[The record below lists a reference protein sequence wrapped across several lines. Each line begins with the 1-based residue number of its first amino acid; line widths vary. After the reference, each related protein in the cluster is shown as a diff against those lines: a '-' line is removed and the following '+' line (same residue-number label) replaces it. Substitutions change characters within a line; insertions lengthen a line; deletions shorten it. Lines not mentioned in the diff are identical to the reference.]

1 MDNAWYV
8 LRAKPRKETQ
18 LYTYLCAKEIET
30 FYPTLSV
37 KPVNPRSSKIR
48 PYFPGYLF
56 VHVDLNL
63 IGKNTLEWMPS
74 ATGLVAFGGEPAV
87 VPDNFIY
94 ELKQTL
100 TRLQTERDLGIH
112 GIKPGDNV
120 RIVGG
125 PFAGYEAIFDTQLN
139 GDQRAQILLQWLGR
153 QLKVEV
159 NANLIEK
166 KRIS

>member
-1 MDNAWYV
+1 MEKAWYV
-8 LRAKPRKETQ
+8 LRAKPRKESQ
-18 LYTYLCAKEIET
+18 LYSYLCTKQIET
-30 FYPTLSV
+30 FYPTLTV

-48 PYFPGYLF
+48 PYFPGYMF
-56 VHVDLNL
+56 VHVDLDQ

-74 ATGLVAFGGEPAV
+74 STGLVEFGGEPAA
-87 VPDNFIY
+87 VPDNLIY

-100 TRLQTERDLGIH
+100 ERLKAERDLGMH
-112 GIKPGDNV
+112 GIKPGDTV
-120 RIVGG
+120 RITSG

-139 GDQRAQILLQWLGR
+139 GDQRAQLLLHWLGR

-159 NANLIEK
+159 NADRIEK

>member
-1 MDNAWYV
+1 MEKAWYV

-18 LYTYLCAKEIET
+18 LYSYLCTKDIET
-30 FYPTLSV
+30 FYPTLTV

-56 VHVDLNL
+56 VHVDLNQ

-74 ATGLVAFGGEPAV
+74 STGLVEFGGEPAV
-87 VPDNFIY
+87 VPENFIH

-100 TRLQTERDLGIH
+100 AQLQTERDLGVR
-112 GIKPGDNV
+112 GIKPGDKV
-120 RIVGG
+120 RIMGG

-139 GDQRAQILLQWLGR
+139 GDQRAQLLLYWLGR

-159 NANLIEK
+159 NANRIEK
-166 KRIS
+166 KRVS